1 MLIVRGYEIL
11 IFRLG
16 SSVNIKAIGSLE
28 VTSLSFFGSP
38 KGDAVSYSQLA
49 VSVWIDV
56 CQNDEFGLISLFV
69 PTSASWVIVKWRDIT
84 LGKESVFVPLIR
96 VASVIT
102 ITQLFRILRFVAG
115 ENTKNSWFKPNIIFL
130 LLQIG
135 IRKVYCVFRPYENWC
150 SACNKI
156 CNFLFCQSSKFFIR
170 WAFYLLSLG
179 SCCFAPYMLQNL
191 FVNFSFIIFLRP

>member
-28 VTSLSFFGSP
+28 VTTLSFFGSP

-49 VSVWIDV
+49 VGVWIDV
-56 CQNDEFGLISLFV
+56 GQNDEFGLISLFV
-69 PTSASWVIVKWRDIT
+69 PTSASWVIVEWRDIT

-115 ENTKNSWFKPNIIFL
+115 ENTKHS
-130 LLQIG
+130 
-135 IRKVYCVFRPYENWC
+135 
-150 SACNKI
+150 
-156 CNFLFCQSSKFFIR
+156 
-170 WAFYLLSLG
+170 
-179 SCCFAPYMLQNL
+179 
-191 FVNFSFIIFLRP
+191 